1 MEFRFLNKKM
11 RHKRFDY
18 SPMYYD
24 ERKERLDLKKAEYEK
39 LDNEEL
45 SSEER
50 QAILRQ
56 NMQNTWSRS
65 QHASKAKSTSNIRIV
80 ILIAIILVLGYF
92 IFSGLDE
99 VDVVVKKII

>member
-99 VDVVVKKII
+99 VDVVVKKIM

>member
-24 ERKERLDLKKAEYEK
+24 ERKERLELKKAEYDK

-99 VDVVVKKII
+99 VDVVVKKIM

>member
-80 ILIAIILVLGYF
+80 ILIAIIFVLGYF

-99 VDVVVKKII
+99 VDVVVKKIM

>member
-80 ILIAIILVLGYF
+80 ILITIILVLGYF

-99 VDVVVKKII
+99 VDVVVKKIM